1 MPYWLWIG
9 NSPQINSTPQ
19 TNVTDQELASV
30 VGTSAAGPNEI
41 AAVFMDG
48 EIRLNNF
55 QTTFNPNT
63 PPTQM
68 HYDLPDGTQVQGA
81 VIETFLSVSIRVYDL
96 DAEGNP
102 VALGDFRGIFAQMSN
117 GDMFFRPQN
126 GFQDTWSGLD
136 RIYSIEIMTAIRFD
150 NTSAVNPNIGFNP
163 DIVDLTIIPCFV
175 RGTMIMTDRG
185 NVKVEDLKAGD
196 LVETMDHGFQ
206 PIRWI
211 GSRGLSAA
219 ALSARENLRPIR
231 IRAGALGE
239 DLPKSDLLVSP
250 QHRVLIRSK
259 IAVKM
264 FGVAELLVAA
274 KHLLQL
280 DGVDVVEGDEGV
292 EYFHILFEQHEII
305 NSNGAMTESFLPG
318 PLAMQGITSSALE
331 EILTL
336 FPELKDGSHLPEPA
350 RQTSTARMAKSM
362 VSRHIKNNKPLC
374 VDLAQA

>member
-9 NSPQINSTPQ
+9 NQPQINSTPQ

-30 VGTSAAGPNEI
+30 VGISAAGPNEI
-41 AAVFMDG
+41 SAVFMDG

-63 PPTQM
+63 TPTQM
-68 HYDLPDGTQVQGA
+68 HYEMPDGTQVQGA
-81 VIETFLSVSIRVYDL
+81 LIETFLNVSIRLYDL
-96 DAEGNP
+96 DAEGNQ
-102 VALGDFRGIFAQMSN
+102 VVLGDFRGIFAQMSN
-117 GDMFFRPQN
+117 GDMFFRPQS

-136 RIYSIEIMTAIRFD
+136 RIYSIEIVTAGRFNVTD
-150 NTSAVNPNIGFNP
+150 AVNPRIGFNP
-163 DIVDLTIIPCFV
+163 DIVDLTVIPCFV

-185 NVKVEDLKAGD
+185 NIKVEDLTAGD
-196 LVETMDHGFQ
+196 LVKTMDRGLQ

-211 GSRGLSAA
+211 GSRALSAA
-219 ALSARENLRPIR
+219 ALSERGNLRPIR

-239 DLPKSDLLVSP
+239 GVPESDLLVSP
-250 QHRVLIRSK
+250 QHRILIRSK

-280 DGVDVVEGDEGV
+280 DGVEIVEEGEGV

-305 NSNGAMTESFLPG
+305 NSNGAMSESFLPG

-336 FPELKDGSHLPEPA
+336 FPELKDGGHLPEPA

-374 VDLAQA
+374 ADLAQV